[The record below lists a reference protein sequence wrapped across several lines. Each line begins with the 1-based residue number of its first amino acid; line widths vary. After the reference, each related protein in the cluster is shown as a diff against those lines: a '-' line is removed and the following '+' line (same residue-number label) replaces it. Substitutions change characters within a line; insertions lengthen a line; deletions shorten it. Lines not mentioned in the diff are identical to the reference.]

1 MKISKEARRTSR
13 QLFRTCLV
21 DGKLDESRVRN
32 VVSTVSSSKPRGY
45 IAILDAFVHLVANE
59 VDRQRAI
66 VESATHL
73 TAATQVELQ
82 SSLSKKYGR
91 TLSLEFHINPE
102 LLGGIR
108 VKVGSDVWDGSVK
121 ARLEALSTSLAAA

>member
-13 QLFRTCLV
+13 QLFRICIAE
-21 DGKLDESRVRN
+21 GKLDESRVRT
-32 VVSTVSSSKPRGY
+32 VVNGVASSKPHGY
-45 IAILDAFVHLVANE
+45 LGILDSFSRLVANE
-59 VDRQRAI
+59 INKQLAV
-66 VESATHL
+66 VESATQL
-73 TAATQVELQ
+73 TPAIASDLQ

-91 TLSLEFHINPE
+91 QLTLEFKIIPE

-121 ARLEALSTSLAAA
+121 ARLEALKNSLS